1 LTYFCKRGT
10 FSQQLSRAV
19 SKKNPTHWRSVQMK
33 KQQQKQETQEDVEEA
48 HKANFINVCRD
59 VTGEVFRT
67 I

>member
-1 LTYFCKRGT
+1 
-10 FSQQLSRAV
+10 
-19 SKKNPTHWRSVQMK
+19 MK